1 MSREARFFKFTL
13 SATAGAILFGLVQIG
28 STAKNNKWPGTKAG
42 EPTPKIQGI
51 PPVLAKNLANFDDL
65 DFRVYTNQQ
74 WQDLHKSHSKDV
86 IVHWPDGHTTQG
98 IERHIE
104 DLKYMWTFAPDNRIK
119 EHPARF
125 GTQDGEWT
133 AATGWLEGT
142 FTKPMVLP
150 DGKVISI
157 PHLKKSAAGSIIV
170 MSSVGGRFGYPNRSA
185 YCTAKMG
192 LIGFAKT
199 LSRELGQYNIRVNA
213 IAPGA
218 VGGDRIERVLQGRA
232 SAEHKT
238 LEEERAAAMSVQ
250 SLKRFVDPKDIA
262 ALILFLTSDAG
273 KSISGQVLPIDNDA
287 QTSS

>member
-1 MSREARFFKFTL
+1 MPGETRFFKFTL

-28 STAKNNKWPGTKAG
+28 SAAENNKWPGTKVG

-98 IERHIE
+98 IEKHIE

-119 EHPARF
+119 EHPVRF

-133 AATGWLEGT
+133 AVTGWLEGT

-150 DGKVISI
+150 DGKIIQPTSKAYRI
-157 PHLKKSAAGSIIV
+157 PMATIGHWNKDGIMFEEFLFWDNGEFMREIG
-170 MSSVGGRFGYPNRSA
+170 VGN
-185 YCTAKMG
+185 
-192 LIGFAKT
+192 
-199 LSRELGQYNIRVNA
+199 
-213 IAPGA
+213 
-218 VGGDRIERVLQGRA
+218 
-232 SAEHKT
+232 
-238 LEEERAAAMSVQ
+238 
-250 SLKRFVDPKDIA
+250 
-262 ALILFLTSDAG
+262 
-273 KSISGQVLPIDNDA
+273 
-287 QTSS
+287 